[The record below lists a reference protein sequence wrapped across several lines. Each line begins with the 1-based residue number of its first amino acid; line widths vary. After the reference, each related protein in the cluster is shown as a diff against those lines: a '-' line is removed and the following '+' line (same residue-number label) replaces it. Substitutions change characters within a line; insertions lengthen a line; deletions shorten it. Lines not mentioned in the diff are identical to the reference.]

1 MVNIKK
7 TPVYRAESKIE
18 AESWVA
24 STGKKRYPGIELI
37 VRKQGNSWHV
47 YKG

>member
-7 TPVYRAESKIE
+7 TPVYRAKSKIE
-18 AESWVA
+18 AESWID
-24 STGKKRYPGIELI
+24 SIGKNRYPNIELI
-37 VRKQGNSWHV
+37 VRKQGSDWHV